1 MAAPVMPGSTKP
13 EAFWY
18 ERRVGDR
25 PQSVR
30 EGGLARRLLTSR
42 EEDWGGAP
50 SEVIVTQDLCDVCAV
65 TFGDI
70 CAAAAALVYHPI
82 RIVNL
87 HPRRLDDIWADII
100 RVVKALGRVDEGV
113 RVVTVLRARTAEIT
127 RRSLVRPQKPR
138 VVSIE
143 WLDPVMLGK
152 MWMPELVERPPA
164 SSRWRFW

>member
-30 EGGLARRLLTSR
+30 EGRLARRLLTSR

-65 TFGDI
+65 AFGDV

-87 HPRRLDDIWADII
+87 HPRRLDDIWADI
-100 RVVKALGRVDEGV
+100 GRFAE
-113 RVVTVLRARTAEIT
+113 ARDWYHYIFNPIGE
-127 RRSLVRPQKPR
+127 
-138 VVSIE
+138 E
-143 WLDPVMLGK
+143 H
-152 MWMPELVERPPA
+152 PPG
-164 SSRWRFW
+164 SGSDLSPMRRFWITKPFFQRQ